1 MLTENVYHIGF
12 PQQLQSPH
20 MSSCNR
26 RIQFATKFYETNLS
40 RTADHEVH
48 NSLIYEVLRC
58 FRTFCVYGTKLSPNT
73 DHITHATR
81 PVAPE
86 RELPQ
91 FIPLP
96 THPAL
101 PHYHNNDPAIQKQIN
116 EHETKSQRK
125 TQNTPDTKPKP
136 KKKTQNTPT

>member
-1 MLTENVYHIGF
+1 MLTQNVYHIGF
-12 PQQLQSPH
+12 PQQLQSPN

-58 FRTFCVYGTKLSPNT
+58 CRTFCVYGTKLSANT

-81 PVAPE
+81 PAAPE
-86 RELPQ
+86 QELPQ
-91 FIPLP
+91 FISLP

-101 PHYHNNDPAIQKQIN
+101 PHYQNNDSAIQIN
-116 EHETKSQRK
+116 KHETKTKKK
-125 TQNTPDTKPKP
+125 TRNTPNTKPKP